1 MPSSTHFLDAVVDV
15 TTLIGEEHQ
24 LNINGIRCIWQWDQ
38 MTREA
43 AELWAIIDYVADT
56 FNFTT
61 FSVVSYTSTSAL
73 EV

>member
-15 TTLIGEEHQ
+15 TTIIGEEHQ
-24 LNINGIRCIWQWDQ
+24 LNIKDIRCVWQWDQ

-56 FNFTT
+56 FNFAT
-61 FSVVSYTSTSAL
+61 FSVVSYISTSAL